1 MTRRGAELFVKD
13 ILDYMD
19 RAEAHI
25 KDVNFKEFTRNN
37 KTCDA
42 VIRCIEVI
50 GEATKNVP
58 ERIRSKYPAIP
69 WSDMAGMRDKII
81 HCYFVVD
88 FENVWLVVKEE
99 IPKLKPLI
107 KQVLTDLNKE

>member
-1 MTRRGAELFVKD
+1 M
-13 ILDYMD
+13 
-19 RAEAHI
+19 
-25 KDVNFKEFTRNN
+25 
-37 KTCDA
+37 
-42 VIRCIEVI
+42 VIRCIEGI

-58 ERIRSKYPAIP
+58 DRIRSKYPSIP

-81 HCYFVVD
+81 HCYFVVN